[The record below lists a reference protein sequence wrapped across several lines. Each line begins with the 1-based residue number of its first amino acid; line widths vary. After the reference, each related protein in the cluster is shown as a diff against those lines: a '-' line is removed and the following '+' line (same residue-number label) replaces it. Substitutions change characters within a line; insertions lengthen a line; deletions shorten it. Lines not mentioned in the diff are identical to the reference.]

1 LGPAVSRDP
10 KNLTEYL
17 LPRAEKRSKK
27 SLTLSGRSG
36 IFSTHTVTTNRL
48 KMRTKALL
56 LTAAVFAA
64 GIATTLAQVYSLN
77 VVGYYQVPMT
87 NGFQM
92 FAVQLDKDGTGTNNT
107 LQSVFG
113 TNGIP
118 NNTRVYAFDGA
129 TYAFATYSTVISN
142 WGGSVTAVNAALSL
156 GRGVFVQVPGA
167 ATPFTITVVGQVPQG
182 ALTTPVNTNGYAI
195 VSSQVPQAGLVQTA
209 LGLTPA
215 NSDRVYQF
223 IAGSQ
228 AYGTARTY
236 NSAIPAWGGGG
247 EPNISVG
254 EAFWLQGH
262 AATTWTRNFTVQ

>member
-1 LGPAVSRDP
+1 
-10 KNLTEYL
+10 
-17 LPRAEKRSKK
+17 
-27 SLTLSGRSG
+27 
-36 IFSTHTVTTNRL
+36 
-48 KMRTKALL
+48 MRTKALL

-77 VVGYYQVPMT
+77 VVGYYQIPMT

-118 NNTRVYAFDGA
+118 NLTRVYAFDPTTGTFPGSA
-129 TYAFATYSTVISN
+129 VFNAGITN
-142 WGGSVTAVNAALSL
+142 WSGSAPILAAVNSALSL
-156 GRGVFVQVPGA
+156 GRGVFVQVP
-167 ATPFTITVVGQVPQG
+167 ATASPFTVTVVGEVPQG
-182 ALTTPVNTNGYAI
+182 ALTTAVNTNGYAI

-215 NSDRVYQF
+215 ALDKIYQYNPANPLNPYGNAK
-223 IAGSQ
+223 IYNGS
-228 AYGTARTY
+228 TW
-236 NSAIPAWGGGG
+236 PAG
-247 EPNISVG
+247 EPNLAVG

-262 AATTWTRNFTVQ
+262 AGSSWTRNFTVPVQ

>member
-1 LGPAVSRDP
+1 M
-10 KNLTEYL
+10 L
-17 LPRAEKRSKK
+17 LFRSEKRPKK
-27 SLTLSGRSG
+27 SLTLPGRSG
-36 IFSTHTVTTNRL
+36 IFCTHTETKKHS

-64 GIATTLAQVYSLN
+64 GLYTSLAQVYSLN

-107 LQSVFG
+107 LQTVFG

-118 NNTRVYAFDGA
+118 NNTRIYAFDGA
-129 TYAFATYSTVISN
+129 TYAFATFNTTVGN
-142 WGGSVTAVNAALSL
+142 WGGSVVAVNAALSL
-156 GRGVFVQVPGA
+156 GRGVFVQVPSA
-167 ATPFTITVVGQVPQG
+167 ATPFTITVVGNVPQG
-182 ALTTPVNTNGYAI
+182 ALTTHVNTNGYAI

-209 LGLTPA
+209 LGLTPQ
-215 NSDRVYQF
+215 NSDRIYQYVNS
-223 IAGSQ
+223 SQ
-228 AYGTARTY
+228 TYGTARTY
-236 NSAIPAWGGGG
+236 NSTVGQWGGGG

-262 AATTWTRNFTVQ
+262 AATVWTRTFTVQ